1 MKQKTIENDPC
12 EAEYEECEANH
23 EAEFLLFS
31 GLEMRVRTLN
41 YYYHVIKVVK
51 QKTNLKRW
59 ENSV

>member
-12 EAEYEECEANH
+12 EAEFEECEANH

-41 YYYHVIKVVK
+41 YYYHVIVK
-51 QKTNLKRW
+51 HTPKKSRTCT
-59 ENSV
+59 